1 MRLVEAGGAWA
12 VGRILVLVAMLVQ
25 MLVLGK
31 VVSREIEASTNL
43 LVQMLVLEETY
54 LGIAV
59 VLRVAGVGDN
69 WPVAGAC
76 LRGGLVH
83 QRHQWHL

>member
-1 MRLVEAGGAWA
+1 MEAGGAWA

-25 MLVLGK
+25 MLVLSK
-31 VVSREIEASTNL
+31 VVSRKIEASTNL
-43 LVQMLVLEETY
+43 QMLVLEETY

-76 LRGGLVH
+76 LRGGMVC

>member
-1 MRLVEAGGAWA
+1 M
-12 VGRILVLVAMLVQ
+12 GRILVQLVAMLVQ
-25 MLVLGK
+25 VLVLGK
-31 VVSREIEASTNL
+31 VVSRKIEASTNL

-69 WPVAGAC
+69 WPVTPAC
-76 LRGGLVH
+76 LRGGMVH

>member
-1 MRLVEAGGAWA
+1 M
-12 VGRILVLVAMLVQ
+12 GRILVLVAMLVQ
-25 MLVLGK
+25 MVVLSK
-31 VVSREIEASTNL
+31 VVSRKIEPSTNL
-43 LVQMLVLEETY
+43 LVLVLEETY

-76 LRGGLVH
+76 LHGGLVY

>member
-25 MLVLGK
+25 VLVL
-31 VVSREIEASTNL
+31 SRRIEASTNL
-43 LVQMLVLEETY
+43 LVKMVVLRETY

-69 WPVAGAC
+69 WPVTPAC
-76 LRGGLVH
+76 LRGGLVC

>member
-1 MRLVEAGGAWA
+1 M
-12 VGRILVLVAMLVQ
+12 GRILVLVAMLVQ
-25 MLVLGK
+25 MVVLSK
-31 VVSREIEASTNL
+31 VVKIEASTNL

-69 WPVAGAC
+69 WPVTPAC

>member
-1 MRLVEAGGAWA
+1 M
-12 VGRILVLVAMLVQ
+12 GRILVLVAMLVQ

-31 VVSREIEASTNL
+31 VVSRKIEASTNL
-43 LVQMLVLEETY
+43 LVQMLEETY
-54 LGIAV
+54 LGIAM

-69 WPVAGAC
+69 WPVTPAC

>member
-31 VVSREIEASTNL
+31 VVKIEASTNL
-43 LVQMLVLEETY
+43 LVQMLETY
-54 LGIAV
+54 LGIAM

-69 WPVAGAC
+69 WPVTPAC
-76 LRGGLVH
+76 LRGGMVH

>member
-1 MRLVEAGGAWA
+1 M
-12 VGRILVLVAMLVQ
+12 GRILVLVAMLVQ
-25 MLVLGK
+25 VLVLSK
-31 VVSREIEASTNL
+31 VVSREMEASTNMV
-43 LVQMLVLEETY
+43 VQMLVLEETY

-83 QRHQWHL
+83 QHHQWHL